1 VKRPKFGKALP
12 VATSQRLA
20 FGPLTQPRP
29 VVDPL
34 PDVPWRLP
42 AGQAPEVPGLVTGR
56 RWPQYVEVMED
67 EL

>member
-1 VKRPKFGKALP
+1 M
-12 VATSQRLA
+12 
-20 FGPLTQPRP
+20 
-29 VVDPL
+29 VDPL